1 MNVRGEGIFPL
12 RVDDTVGETERQ
24 PAATSRNLLQHLK
37 ERQHLGR
44 RLPAVPESMGRQ
56 QYDHHERVPDM
67 AKQQRPGDAV
77 GSHRQDVP
85 VLPEPEPERGHL

>member
-1 MNVRGEGIFPL
+1 MPMNVRGEGSFPL
-12 RVDDTVGETERQ
+12 RVDDLVGETERQ
-24 PAATSRNLLQHLK
+24 PAATSRNRLQHLK
-37 ERQHLGR
+37 ELQHLGR

-67 AKQQRPGDAV
+67 AQQQRPGDPV

-85 VLPEPEPERGHL
+85 VLPELERLHF